1 MIGLKR
7 GTNLKIYIKDKDYYI
22 VGHYKFN
29 EEKGDESWMAL
40 SAYGKYSKEKN
51 EPIGQCYHD
60 KENVIITIRMRDVE
74 QIEVF

>member
-1 MIGLKR
+1 MFDFKK

-40 SAYGKYSKEKN
+40 SAHGIYNKETGRVV
-51 EPIGQCYHD
+51 GQDYHSND
-60 KENVIITIRMRDVE
+60 NVIITIRMREVE